1 VNHEI
6 FAAIGEALTK
16 GEEVALITIVASNGS
31 TPQRVGAKMLVFA
44 DGRTVGTIGGGC
56 YEQDAC
62 GKARLALQ
70 TGRPTLAQYDL
81 NADIHGTLDTV
92 TFSQFM
98 NGAMTCLIGNEIVFA
113 RVASLIS
120 ANTYTLSG
128 LLRGRFGTEQH
139 IGTHAAGERFVRLS
153 TAGTIRPPLEQSD
166 IGVGYFYRAV
176 SIGRRFDS
184 VASDVIASAAVGLR
198 PLSGVNVRGGR
209 QHNDHYHVSW
219 DRRTRVDGG
228 WRSGVDVPLAEAIA
242 LSFIAP
248 LIALYLAA
256 VMLGEKIGRGAVIAS
271 LLGFI
276 GVLVIGAGRLGRE
289 ALSEDAMWGIGAVLL
304 SAVLY
309 AFNLI
314 FQRKQAQLASPQE
327 VALFQMGFAGLFLLL
342 AAPWLAVV
350 PSLPALGEIAAGAA
364 LAAVS
369 LMLLSW
375 AYARAEAQ
383 ALLPIEYT
391 AFIWAA
397 LLGWLVFAEPVTV
410 ETMAGVVL
418 IVIGCWIASRQAAP
432 AHTEQTTL

>member
-1 VNHEI
+1 VPPGLHRHHSI
-6 FAAIGEALTK
+6 LPFLVAASGIALFSVMDAVMK
-16 GEEVALITIVASNGS
+16 SASL
-31 TPQRVGAKMLVFA
+31 QVGAYNAMLFRSGFGVLLMLPLWRA
-44 DGRTVGTIGGGC
+44 TGGRWPG
-56 YEQDAC
+56 QPAL
-62 GKARLALQ
+62 RLHALR
-70 TGRPTLAQYDL
+70 G
-81 NADIHGTLDTV
+81 
-92 TFSQFM
+92 
-98 NGAMTCLIGNEIVFA
+98 
-113 RVASLIS
+113 LIS
-120 ANTYTLSG
+120 AG
-128 LLRGRFGTEQH
+128 LATSFFWGL
-139 IGTHAAGERFVRLS
+139 IRL
-153 TAGTIRPPLEQSD
+153 
-166 IGVGYFYRAV
+166 
-176 SIGRRFDS
+176 
-184 VASDVIASAAVGLR
+184 
-198 PLSGVNVRGGR
+198 
-209 QHNDHYHVSW
+209 
-219 DRRTRVDGG
+219 
-228 WRSGVDVPLAEAIA
+228 PLAEAIA

-256 VMLGEKIGRGAVIAS
+256 VMLGEKIARGAVIAS
-271 LLGFI
+271 LLGFA

-327 VALFQMGFAGLFLLL
+327 VALFQMGFAGLFLAL

-350 PSLPALGEIAAGAA
+350 PGLPALGEIATGAA

-383 ALLPIEYT
+383 VLLPIEYT

-418 IVIGCWIASRQAAP
+418 IVIGCWIAARKSAP

>member
-1 VNHEI
+1 VPPGQHRHHPVMPFLVATSGI
-6 FAAIGEALTK
+6 ALFSVMDAVMK
-16 GEEVALITIVASNGS
+16 SASL
-31 TPQRVGAKMLVFA
+31 QVGAYNAMLFRSGFGVLLMLPLWRA
-44 DGRTVGTIGGGC
+44 TGGRWPD
-56 YEQDAC
+56 QPAL
-62 GKARLALQ
+62 RLHALR
-70 TGRPTLAQYDL
+70 G
-81 NADIHGTLDTV
+81 
-92 TFSQFM
+92 
-98 NGAMTCLIGNEIVFA
+98 
-113 RVASLIS
+113 LIS
-120 ANTYTLSG
+120 AG
-128 LLRGRFGTEQH
+128 LATSFFWGL
-139 IGTHAAGERFVRLS
+139 IRL
-153 TAGTIRPPLEQSD
+153 
-166 IGVGYFYRAV
+166 
-176 SIGRRFDS
+176 
-184 VASDVIASAAVGLR
+184 
-198 PLSGVNVRGGR
+198 
-209 QHNDHYHVSW
+209 
-219 DRRTRVDGG
+219 
-228 WRSGVDVPLAEAIA
+228 PLAEAIA

-256 VMLGEKIGRGAVIAS
+256 VMLGEKIARGAVIAS
-271 LLGFI
+271 LLGFA

-289 ALSEDAMWGIGAVLL
+289 ALSEDAMWGIGAILL

-327 VALFQMGFAGLFLLL
+327 VALFQMGFAGLFLAL

-350 PSLPALGEIAAGAA
+350 PTLPVLGEIAAGAV

-383 ALLPIEYT
+383 VLLPIEYT

-418 IVIGCWIASRQAAP
+418 IVIGCWIASRKAAP